1 MKKLIFDLDNT
12 LLKWKPDYTK
22 ALEKT
27 IEEFNLNI
35 DYKVIDAI
43 IEQQEKIH
51 DIMNKET
58 LLNDINNSL
67 NINLE
72 MNFINR
78 LFYNQGFLVEI
89 DNDVIDTLTYLSKKY
104 ELVVLTNYFTEP
116 QTERLKNALLI
127 DFFTTI
133 IGGDQVKIKPNI
145 EAFKM
150 ALGKTNPSDATMIG
164 DSLICDIEG
173 ALNAKLE
180 VIQIDY
186 YNKYKNNNSYKI
198 IRNFKE
204 LKNLL

>member
-12 LLKWKPDYTK
+12 LLKWKSDYTK